1 MSLRPDLRKMMR
13 SRRRALDETQRR
25 RCAEQVTQRF
35 AATRMFRTAQHIG
48 LYFPADG
55 ELNTIPLMQ
64 RAWAMGK
71 YCYLPVL
78 HGRAQHLRFA
88 AYYPDEV
95 LAPNRLGILEPQRP
109 LRERI
114 SAARLDVILLP
125 LTAFD
130 TAGNRLGMGA
140 GFYDRTLAFRKQR
153 HCWQHPHL
161 FGLGYDFQRVGG
173 IVAAAWDVRLDGVV
187 TEAAVYWATR

>member
-1 MSLRPDLRKMMR
+1 MNLRSDLRKAMR
-13 SRRRALDETQRR
+13 SQRRALDEAQRQ
-25 RCAEQVTQRF
+25 RCAEQVAQRF
-35 AATRMFRTAQHIG
+35 AVTRQFRSAQHIG

-55 ELNTIPLMQ
+55 ELNTVPLMQ

-71 YCYLPVL
+71 CCYLPVL
-78 HGRAQHLRFA
+78 HGRAQHLRFV

-109 LRERI
+109 VCERI
-114 SAARLDVILLP
+114 SAARLDIILVP

-140 GFYDRTLAFRKQR
+140 GFYDRTLAFRTRRQ
-153 HCWQHPHL
+153 CWQHPRL
-161 FGLGYDFQRVGG
+161 FGLGYDFQRAKE
-173 IVAAAWDVRLDGVV
+173 IVAAAWDVSLDGVV
-187 TEAAVYWATR
+187 TETAVYCTER